1 MSMFTYIFYYFSK
14 PVALMFIDFNT
25 SPVPSAFILLQLTYC
40 CLFLLL
46 HSPSLG
52 YSSNINCQSRQQG
65 SMYGGGGGTP
75 LGGHTSNPCQASR
88 LPPHNP
94 RLHAPPKHGHVR
106 QSPHSLYKS
115 VRAIK
120 CQRTLCFWQLGWKG
134 WMGGG
139 NRKQVQSSEN

>member
-75 LGGHTSNPCQASR
+75 LGGHSSNPCQASR

-120 CQRTLCFWQLGWKG
+120 CQRTLCF
-134 WMGGG
+134 
-139 NRKQVQSSEN
+139 